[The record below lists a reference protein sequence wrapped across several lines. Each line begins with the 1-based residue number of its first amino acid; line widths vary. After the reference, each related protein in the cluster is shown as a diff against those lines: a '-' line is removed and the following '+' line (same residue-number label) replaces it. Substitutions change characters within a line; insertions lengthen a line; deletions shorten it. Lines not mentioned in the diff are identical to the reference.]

1 MRFVKRFTSRRRSNI
16 KRVDSRQLSLLF
28 DIPYYNEAQTDN
40 QRFMNMQKRYIIDND
55 TKALADMY
63 RLGVRVALKMINK
76 FAGSNRHLQSLARM
90 ERSEKAHSASSYII
104 EQYLKRPTFYIKK
117 SYTAYLYK
125 RVQYE
130 LFYHRKI
137 DAAIIYCDMT
147 NALYS

>member
-1 MRFVKRFTSRRRSNI
+1 
-16 KRVDSRQLSLLF
+16 
-28 DIPYYNEAQTDN
+28 
-40 QRFMNMQKRYIIDND
+40 MNMQKRYIIDND

-117 SYTAYLYK
+117 ATRHTFINGCSMNFFIIGKSTQRLSTA
-125 RVQYE
+125 
-130 LFYHRKI
+130 I
-137 DAAIIYCDMT
+137 
-147 NALYS
+147 